1 AIASAIVAGVGTLEL
16 HAQAICPERVEQA
29 ASRPLIEDAATTG
42 PPGPG
47 RRDGAVAT
55 GPTHRCA
62 TDRRS
67 VGAPGQAYETL
78 SMVQHRLQLDRRLA
92 QHARPGSRRR
102 GGRRDRAVA
111 DRPTD
116 RQTVHPTVRLLGPV
130 AGVRMGER
138 DDPAE
143 VAPAALVAHQQREVA
158 SA

>member
-1 AIASAIVAGVGTLEL
+1 
-16 HAQAICPERVEQA
+16 
-29 ASRPLIEDAATTG
+29 
-42 PPGPG
+42 PGPG

-102 GGRRDRAVA
+102 GGRRDLAIATRSSPSGRRHLAVATGPPGPGRRDRAVA

-130 AGVRMGER
+130 AGVRTGER
-138 DDPAE
+138 DD
-143 VAPAALVAHQQREVA
+143 
-158 SA
+158 